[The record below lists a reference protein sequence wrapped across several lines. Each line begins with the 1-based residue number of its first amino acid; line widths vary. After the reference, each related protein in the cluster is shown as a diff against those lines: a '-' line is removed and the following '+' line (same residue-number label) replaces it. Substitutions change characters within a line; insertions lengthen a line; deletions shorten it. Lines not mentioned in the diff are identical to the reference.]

1 MEIIVIELSF
11 LIVLVSGVFIG
22 LILIKK
28 RFTNDEACPFCENTK
43 NLERVKKPS
52 LYKIIPYLSVK
63 KMKCLKCHHTHYK
76 IINVL

>member
-43 NLERVKKPS
+43 KNK
-52 LYKIIPYLSVK
+52 
-63 KMKCLKCHHTHYK
+63 
-76 IINVL
+76 